1 VDYTSDLERDRLVV
15 RGWGDPGMG
24 EFDGE
29 GRCDGFHFTIWILSA
44 GKTVAAETE
53 CTGFWILDI
62 EDLAR
67 DLKGATQIK
76 HYYLNK

>member
-24 EFDGE
+24 ELNGE
-29 GRCDGFHFTIWILSA
+29 ERCDGFHFTIWMLSV

-53 CTGFWILDI
+53 CTGF
-62 EDLAR
+62 
-67 DLKGATQIK
+67 
-76 HYYLNK
+76 